1 MALTNPNRN
10 IWHVGSASNNLE
22 LIAAKKGRGGLKSIS
37 ITNQHASTATIV
49 SLILDDGVS
58 FTDAT
63 CDYNN
68 DPTITHD
75 ANSSII
81 AGLNVAGTGI
91 PEGATIE
98 SITDSTH
105 FELSAA
111 TTGGSVTNGTLTF
124 SSPIFLAGPIS
135 IPAGVTLY
143 LDNVNFDNDIY
154 ALKIR
159 TQAGG
164 YPLSIIAR

>member
-1 MALTNPNRN
+1 MALTNPNRGV
-10 IWHVGSASNNLE
+10 WHVGSTSDTLE
-22 LIAAKKGRGGLKSIS
+22 LIAAKKGKGALKSVS
-37 ITNQHASTATIV
+37 ITNQHASTATVV
-49 SLILDDGVS
+49 SLILDDGVN

-75 ANSSII
+75 ANTSII
-81 AGLNVAGTGI
+81 AGLGVTGTGI
-91 PEGATIE
+91 PVGATIA

-111 TTGGSVTNGTLTF
+111 TTGGSVSSGTLTF
-124 SSPIFLAGPIS
+124 DSDIFLAGPVS
-135 IPAGVTLY
+135 IPGGVTLL
-143 LDNVNFDNDIY
+143 LDNVSFDNDTY
-154 ALKIR
+154 ALKV
-159 TQAGG
+159 TTLAGG